1 MTTLQNINAGDLPAI
16 GHPLIGG
23 TFFAK
28 HFIGDQLFALAFL
41 DKASEVSG
49 EWGEYGELIEGAN
62 SFIDGQ
68 ANTDAMIAAGS
79 PVALKINRETGDYI
93 PSYLE
98 QSLLLA
104 YHKENPGSDLTGWRW
119 SSTQYSAYLACSVDF
134 EDGWQGYDDKNLER
148 PARLVRRILIIE

>member
-1 MTTLQNINAGDLPAI
+1 MTTLQTINAGDLPAI
-16 GHPLIGG
+16 GQPLIGG

-79 PVALKINRETGDYI
+79 PVALKINRATGDYI

-104 YHKENPGSDLTGWRW
+104 YYKENPGSDLTGWRW
-119 SSTQYSAYLACSVDF
+119 SSTQYSANLAYFMAF
-134 EDGWQGYDDKNLER
+134 EGGWQGYSGKGNER
-148 PARLVRRILIIE
+148 PARLVRRILIIQ